1 MTGAGTPAERLFA
14 VIDGQRWDEYETVMH
29 PDVEMTSPSSTLHSA
44 REWAEF
50 SRGFAAA
57 MSDGQHTPAWTIQ
70 DGDAFAVEG
79 VWTGTHTGPLAGP
92 GGEIPATGRSVTLPF
107 CAVGTLRDGRSP
119 PWPSTSTSWRCS
131 ASSASSRPPSRPAS
145 RRRPPADPPGRE
157 EGDRP

>member
-57 MSDGQHTPAWTIQ
+57 MGDGRHTPAWTIQ

-107 CAVGTLRDGRSP
+107 CAVGTLRDGRVATVAVHFDQLAMLGQLGLVP
-119 PWPSTSTSWRCS
+119 PPEPARE
-131 ASSASSRPPSRPAS
+131 PAS
-145 RRRPPADPPGRE
+145 ATR
-157 EGDRP
+157 